1 MSSEQPKTSDT
12 QCPRWEV
19 FKQDTPKKPH
29 QAVGTVHAADPEHA
43 LLTARNVFAR
53 RPKAVSMWV
62 VPARDIFSVT
72 AEELEER
79 PAILSSEE
87 SGEPQTYLICRKTS
101 HRPSLTFVDYVGELE
116 ASTPQAALK
125 KAVETFTDEDALVW
139 WAFPKASVA
148 RSRDEDAESWFE
160 PAKDKTYKQQS
171 EYGMTSAKKRKK
183 EREKTS

>member
-1 MSSEQPKTSDT
+1 MSIEDT
-12 QCPRWEV
+12 QWPRWEV

-29 QAVGTVHAADPEHA
+29 QAVGTVHAGDPEHA

-53 RPKAVSMWV
+53 RPRAVSMWV
-62 VPARDIFSVT
+62 VPAKDILSVT

-79 PAILSSEE
+79 PNILLSEE
-87 SGEPQTYLICRKTS
+87 SSTPQTYLVCRKTS
-101 HRPSLTFVDYVGELE
+101 HRPSLTFVDYVGEIE

-125 KAVETFTDEDALVW
+125 KAIETFTDEEALVW
-139 WAFPKASVA
+139 WAFPERSVG
-148 RSRDEDAESWFE
+148 RSRDEDVDSWFE

-183 EREKTS
+183 ERAKTP